1 MHALKSSCIEVK
13 LAVTSPISPALFIS
27 SGCHSTVGVYRGL
40 RSYMAFLHTTK
51 PVNGHGKSLQRE
63 EKGCRVLRFVL
74 IAFLTEISFRSGR
87 QKVCSHVMSKR
98 FEDHHLVQAAC
109 SSLEDVG
116 ATRTREARSPA
127 GVLARDLEKHGRI
140 APGPR
145 TPRLPGSCCMYAF
158 SNTLPTTHAHTRA
171 HRCTHTCI
179 KYVCMDMGS
188 CAHTW

>member
-51 PVNGHGKSLQRE
+51 PDPGQKAHYSVTLGLRLILILHHHHHSHPVSSNIIESMDTARVYN
-63 EKGCRVLRFVL
+63 EKKKGAGYYVLCSLRFSLRFHFARVDK
-74 IAFLTEISFRSGR
+74 RSAHMLC
-87 QKVCSHVMSKR
+87 QR
-98 FEDHHLVQAAC
+98 FEGHHLVQAAC

-145 TPRLPGSCCMYAF
+145 TPRLPGLC
-158 SNTLPTTHAHTRA
+158 
-171 HRCTHTCI
+171 
-179 KYVCMDMGS
+179 
-188 CAHTW
+188 